1 MPLIEKIYLA
11 VVILAFL
18 IFAGTLAWG
27 DAQCRSARR
36 HKAKSVGQGV
46 RQP

>member
-18 IFAGTLAWG
+18 TFAGTLAWG
-27 DAQCRSARR
+27 EAQTRS
-36 HKAKSVGQGV
+36 V
-46 RQP
+46 RKLNTKT